1 MRLFAAIPLPFDI
14 RERLSSLCASVQGA
28 RWLPME
34 QMHLTLRFIGEVN
47 GTTGQDIINALR
59 DVSFS
64 TFNLHLRGVGCFRK
78 GRAPKVIWAGV
89 DDRIPLE
96 RLHGKIEAVLQ
107 RVGVTPEK
115 RKFWPHVTLA
125 RLKGAHMTKVADFLG
140 NHALFETQPFSVG
153 GFNLF
158 SSQLGA
164 AGALH
169 TVEAA
174 YNFTDVG
181 SANAESWLPAE

>member
-1 MRLFAAIPLPFDI
+1 MRLFAAIPLPFDV
-14 RERLSSLCASVQGA
+14 RERLSNLCAGVQGA

-47 GTTGQDIINALR
+47 GTTGQDIISALR
-59 DVSFS
+59 DVSFTS
-64 TFNLHLRGVGCFRK
+64 FHLHLRGVGCFRK

-140 NHALFETQPFSVG
+140 NHALFETQSFLVA

-174 YNFTDVG
+174 YHFTDVG
-181 SANAESWLPAE
+181 AANAES